1 MIMIM
6 AIIYIFF
13 IYFLFLHVIFDS
25 SRNFIAEN
33 PQAHL
38 KKSAAP
44 FYSLSLPKNLK
55 IAIPAFLLT
64 LSIF

>member
-44 FYSLSLPKNLK
+44 FYSLPRPQSLK
-55 IAIPAFLLT
+55 IAIPPFVLT
-64 LSIF
+64 LNIF